1 MTQQRTLACSTTAST
16 AASLYYV
23 YATHEAGTD

>member
-1 MTQQRTLACSTTAST
+1 MTQQRTLACSMTASA

-23 YATHEAGTD
+23 YATFGAGTD